1 MSQFYHPSNSFNN
14 FPPHIRQGIYGDS
27 RVNPIFNNGNVKFP
41 RVYLNFLINVI
52 GNCFYYRM
60 TKRIRWVS
68 INTRPTDSS
77 SPGSRT
83 LKKNLRYF
91 PISRIKWINVIF
103 SIIIIGITFWQK
115 RPLSPLLPPVL
126 QSLTHR
132 AFLAVIYFRRLRPL
146 FPTAAV
152 NVNSSEKMMTKAN
165 FPSFPLKWICKSI
178 LFPQQFKTSFSFMII
193 WFKFPEFRL
202 PFWQVQLTEK
212 CWMTPVKL
220 RRSFLLKMMTTNRPI
235 LLS

>member
-1 MSQFYHPSNSFNN
+1 MKFILSFLSICVAVSHQQYRDQILMLRPWMSQFYHPSNTFNN

-83 LKKNLRYF
+83 LKKNLRF
-91 PISRIKWINVIF
+91 IPISRIKWINVIF
-103 SIIIIGITFWQK
+103 SIIIIGIT
-115 RPLSPLLPPVL
+115 L
-126 QSLTHR
+126 
-132 AFLAVIYFRRLRPL
+132 
-146 FPTAAV
+146 
-152 NVNSSEKMMTKAN
+152 
-165 FPSFPLKWICKSI
+165 
-178 LFPQQFKTSFSFMII
+178 
-193 WFKFPEFRL
+193 
-202 PFWQVQLTEK
+202 
-212 CWMTPVKL
+212 
-220 RRSFLLKMMTTNRPI
+220 
-235 LLS
+235 